1 MSNLHNFVIAIGIS
15 LLVSSAVLLVIL
27 QPLKRVLALLCQSG
41 EALPFWRSFT
51 IVMLYAVPLFFS
63 TLWTSFGDDVIQI
76 VRTALIASLFGMIGG
91 LVIIGFKV
99 GSAKPR

>member
-15 LLVSSAVLLVIL
+15 FLVSTSVLLVIL
-27 QPLKRVLALLCQSG
+27 QPLKRVFTLLCQSG

-63 TLWTSFGDDVIQI
+63 ALWTSFEDDPIVI
-76 VRTALIASLFGMIGG
+76 VRTALVASLFGMIGG
-91 LVIIGFKV
+91 LAIIGFRV
-99 GSAKPR
+99 ATAKPR